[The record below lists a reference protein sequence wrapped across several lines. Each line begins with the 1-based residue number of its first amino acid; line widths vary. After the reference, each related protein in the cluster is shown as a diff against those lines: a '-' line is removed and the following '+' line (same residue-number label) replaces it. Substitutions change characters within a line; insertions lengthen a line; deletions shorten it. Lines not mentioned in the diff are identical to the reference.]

1 MRRLVGGRGAGWP
14 SCVTV
19 TVRPATVSVPV
30 RAADDAE
37 TVKLTAPI
45 PDPVAP
51 AVIVIQLVVVVAD
64 HEQLVPDVTDNVVP
78 PPFVGAVNAV
88 GVTV

>member
-1 MRRLVGGRGAGWP
+1 
-14 SCVTV
+14 V
-19 TVRPATVSVPV
+19 TVRPATVNVPERPAV
-30 RAADDAE
+30 EAG

-64 HEQLVPDVTDNVVP
+64 QAQLVPDVTASVAAL
-78 PPFVGAVNAV
+78 PFAGTVTVV